1 VSFKNIYAKDEI
13 NFASLKF
20 TYLSIHRRLRFSTFS
35 EIYIMRPYLTFL
47 KELAIHNSKEWM
59 DENKKSYQDTKA
71 EFLEDVAVILKG
83 VSEWEPEMLV
93 FKPKDCVF
101 RQNRDVRFS
110 ANKMPYK
117 TNFAAYFS
125 PKGKKSEGPGYYL
138 HLSPGSSFIG
148 GGIYNPMSET
158 LKKIRTEID
167 YSGGELEK
175 IESNKEFQSFF
186 GKIDGEKLKT
196 SPRDYDSDHQYIDY
210 LRLKSFTV
218 HSPLSDKDIESGNF
232 INLALDG
239 FRKLKPLQDFLS
251 KAIEE
256 VDDGAG
262 IL

>member
-1 VSFKNIYAKDEI
+1 
-13 NFASLKF
+13 
-20 TYLSIHRRLRFSTFS
+20 
-35 EIYIMRPYLTFL
+35 
-47 KELAIHNSKEWM
+47 M
-59 DENKKSYQDTKA
+59 DENKKQFQDMRG

-83 VSEWEPEMLV
+83 IGEWEPELLI

-117 TNFAAYFS
+117 TNLAAYFS
-125 PKGKKSEGPGYYL
+125 PTGKKSEGPGYYL
-138 HLSPGSSFIG
+138 HIRPGESFFG
-148 GGIYNPMSET
+148 GGIYRPMPET

-167 YSGGELEK
+167 YSGAELEK
-175 IESNKEFQSFF
+175 IESNADFKALF

-196 SPRDYDSDHQYIDY
+196 RPRDYDVDHQYIDF

-218 HSPLSDKDIESGNF
+218 HSPIADKDIDSGNF

-239 FRKLKPLQDFLS
+239 FRQLKPLKDFLS
-251 KAIEE
+251 HAIED
-256 VDDGAG
+256 VDDGSG

>member
-1 VSFKNIYAKDEI
+1 
-13 NFASLKF
+13 
-20 TYLSIHRRLRFSTFS
+20 
-35 EIYIMRPYLTFL
+35 MRPYLTFL
-47 KELAIHNSKEWM
+47 KSLKANNSKEWM
-59 DENKKSYQDTKA
+59 DENKKYYQDTKA
-71 EFLEDVAVILKG
+71 EFLEDVAVMLKG
-83 VSEWEPEMLV
+83 ISEWEPEMLV
-93 FKPKDCVF
+93 FQPKDCVF

-138 HLSPGSSFIG
+138 HMSSGDSFFG
-148 GGIYNPMSET
+148 GGIYMPMSES

-167 YSGGELEK
+167 YSGSELEK
-175 IESNKEFQSFF
+175 IESNQDFKSVF

-196 SPRDYDSDHQYIDY
+196 SPRDYDADHQYIEY

-218 HSPLSDKDIESGNF
+218 HSPISDKDINSGNY

-239 FRKLKPLQDFLS
+239 FRKMKPLQDFLT
-251 KAIEE
+251 KALEE
-256 VDDGAG
+256 VNDGSG